1 MPDLTLLE
9 KVTLAS
15 ELSTEI
21 IVGILRRRASAKL
34 MDIGTLLTEAT
45 NNSQEA
51 DQILDRLAAKGHE
64 PQTPTE

>member
-1 MPDLTLLE
+1 MSELSLLE
-9 KVTLAS
+9 KVALAS

-21 IVGILRRRASAKL
+21 IVGILRRRAAAKT

-51 DQILDRLAAKGHE
+51 DQILDELAAKTE
-64 PQTPTE
+64 PGE